1 VDVLFGEPEDAAIE
15 AVMQAYYRER
25 GVVGRR
31 NQDKKARMQKRAAER
46 CLIGFR

>member
-25 GVVGRR
+25 GVVRR
-31 NQDKKARMQKRAAER
+31 RKLDKKARMQNRVAVR
-46 CLIGFR
+46 CLIGSR